1 MSQVLERAFK
11 QFRDKVAATEILHID
26 VPQWPDD
33 RGNPTIIYFM
43 PLGALR
49 TEIYSKVFDLIR
61 RASVESAVDI
71 VILRALN
78 EDKTPMFKPINRI
91 EMLKKLD
98 PEVLLDIISK
108 MGELDAAYSEKP
120 VHDLEDV
127 EKN

>member
-11 QFRDKVAATEILHID
+11 QFRDKVAATEILHIE
-26 VPQWPDD
+26 VAQWPDEK
-33 RGNPTIIYFM
+33 GNPTVIYFM

-61 RASVESAVDI
+61 KASVESAVDI
-71 VILRALN
+71 LILRALN
-78 EDKTPMFKPINRI
+78 EDKSLMFKPMNRI

-98 PEVLLDIISK
+98 PEVLLDIISR

-120 VHDLEDV
+120 VHDIEDA

>member
-78 EDKTPMFKPINRI
+78 EDKTPIFKPINRI

-120 VHDLEDV
+120 VHDLEDI